1 MLIAFCSDECKTAF
15 PTDPEKYINRYPH
28 FKEAY
33 DKAVKEAAKPKAEP
47 KKDEKKADAKPLNA
61 KCPVQNDD
69 IDAKVTVT
77 YKGQVIAFCCDDCK
91 EKFQKDPA
99 KYVAKV
105 PGFKDPDK
113 K

>member
-1 MLIAFCSDECKTAF
+1 
-15 PTDPEKYINRYPH
+15 
-28 FKEAY
+28 
-33 DKAVKEAAKPKAEP
+33 
-47 KKDEKKADAKPLNA
+47 
-61 KCPVQNDD
+61 
-69 IDAKVTVT
+69 VTFT

-99 KYVAKV
+99 KYIAKV